1 MSEELYSF
9 EQGPY
14 EILDFEIKGDEG
26 RAVITVNE
34 GDLGRLV
41 IEDIDTV
48 EELRKGLDEVEKFLE
63 EHKRRQEEL

>member
-9 EQGPY
+9 EEGPY
-14 EILDFEIKGDEG
+14 ELLEYEIKGDEG
-26 RAVITVNE
+26 KAVITVNQ

-48 EELRKGLDEVEKFLE
+48 EELRNALDEVEQFLE

>member
-9 EQGPY
+9 KQGPY
-14 EILDFEIKGDEG
+14 EMLDYEVKGDEG
-26 RAVITVNE
+26 QAVITVNQ

-41 IEDIDTV
+41 IEDLETI
-48 EELRKGLDEVEKFLE
+48 EELRNALVEAEKFLK